1 MIHGSFQALEVLLR
15 LVGQP
20 PAIAACQ
27 GLAALEDL
35 DGFADLPAAVKRDC
49 QSMLTSAKH
58 NFVRRCGRV
67 NDH

>member
-1 MIHGSFQALEVLLR
+1 MIHGSLQALEVLLR

-35 DGFADLPAAVKRDC
+35 DGFADLPAAVTRDG
-49 QSMLTSAKH
+49 QSMFAVSK
-58 NFVRRCGRV
+58 G
-67 NDH
+67 D